1 MPSNLSSKLGSNP
14 CVADRR
20 SAPAPVGFQ
29 PRFFRVFSL
38 EATRSAPANMASHPK
53 CAAAFSSDRETTG
66 TFKPRPMVSPDPAVN
81 FRFSYLSNSGTYR
94 KVHGAI
100 VREIP
105 AWNERFC
112 SLFWHP
118 ALKNTRENATSDF
131 KASADIAYTKKV
143 RCGLSDAP
151 QELSGL
157 VREIGNHRVLSAY
170 TVRGAVSC
178 TASS

>member
-1 MPSNLSSKLGSNP
+1 MR
-14 CVADRR
+14 CR
-20 SAPAPVGFQ
+20 SASIPGPVGFQ

-118 ALKNTRENATSDF
+118 ALKNARENATSDF
-131 KASADIAYTKKV
+131 KASADITNTKKV
-143 RCGLSDAP
+143 RRLA
-151 QELSGL
+151 
-157 VREIGNHRVLSAY
+157 
-170 TVRGAVSC
+170 AVCSSFAS
-178 TASS
+178 TAFQTFLPD